1 MRTIAFV
8 GLTLLLLG
16 TSAISE
22 ADEGKLPEGQARAV
36 IQVSGMT
43 CGDCCVKVEAA
54 VAKINGVVDVKADYE
69 EGVAT
74 VTYEKNKVDVKQ
86 IVEAINTKTSFKAIA
101 PKEKPFSFTE
111 WPIEFADHPSLLTPL
126 KTPEEETFS
135 FAGWPPFTPL
145 ALSTIDAGKLPEGQ
159 ARAVVPV
166 SGMTCG
172 DCCVKVEAALAK
184 IDGVVDVKA
193 DYEKGIAT
201 VTYEKDKVDVKQ
213 IVETINT
220 KTSFKAK
227 AC

>member
-86 IVEAINTKTSFKAIA
+86 IVEAINTKTSFKA
-101 PKEKPFSFTE
+101 
-111 WPIEFADHPSLLTPL
+111 
-126 KTPEEETFS
+126 
-135 FAGWPPFTPL
+135 
-145 ALSTIDAGKLPEGQ
+145 
-159 ARAVVPV
+159 
-166 SGMTCG
+166 
-172 DCCVKVEAALAK
+172 
-184 IDGVVDVKA
+184 
-193 DYEKGIAT
+193 
-201 VTYEKDKVDVKQ
+201 
-213 IVETINT
+213 
-220 KTSFKAK
+220 K